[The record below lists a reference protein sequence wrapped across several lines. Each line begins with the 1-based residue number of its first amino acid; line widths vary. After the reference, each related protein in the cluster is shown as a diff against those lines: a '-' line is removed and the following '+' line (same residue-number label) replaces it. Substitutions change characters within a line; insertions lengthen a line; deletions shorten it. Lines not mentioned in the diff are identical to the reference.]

1 MTTNNEAQFFCLFC
15 ELVNKVQFSQTP
27 DWCQLYGKIV
37 INKLSISERSQEKL
51 LELLLELI
59 GQLQVILIYQSKIQR
74 QMYKKKSFLFHL
86 VKVSKKLF
94 KLHILAVLSISMVSM
109 ETSKVFLSGDIT
121 KRGSLLIEHARH
133 SPSRSKCIVRNKTDE
148 RGYSI
153 SFYNSSRRPK
163 GENKQPNLVVQ

>member
-1 MTTNNEAQFFCLFC
+1 
-15 ELVNKVQFSQTP
+15 
-27 DWCQLYGKIV
+27 
-37 INKLSISERSQEKL
+37 
-51 LELLLELI
+51 
-59 GQLQVILIYQSKIQR
+59 
-74 QMYKKKSFLFHL
+74 MYKKELSFSF
-86 VKVSKKLF
+86 SKDIKQKLF

-163 GENKQPNLVVQ
+163 GENKQPNLVQQPSRTLNMTSLSHSPFPYFQWIFGSDNTPLMNGFYDPIFTVPKAPKIHFQD

>member
-1 MTTNNEAQFFCLFC
+1 M
-15 ELVNKVQFSQTP
+15 
-27 DWCQLYGKIV
+27 
-37 INKLSISERSQEKL
+37 
-51 LELLLELI
+51 
-59 GQLQVILIYQSKIQR
+59 
-74 QMYKKKSFLFHL
+74 
-86 VKVSKKLF
+86 F

>member
-1 MTTNNEAQFFCLFC
+1 
-15 ELVNKVQFSQTP
+15 
-27 DWCQLYGKIV
+27 
-37 INKLSISERSQEKL
+37 
-51 LELLLELI
+51 
-59 GQLQVILIYQSKIQR
+59 
-74 QMYKKKSFLFHL
+74 MYKKSFLFHF
-86 VKVSKKLF
+86 VKISKKCSNYTF
-94 KLHILAVLSISMVSM
+94 ILAVLSISMVSM

-163 GENKQPNLVVQ
+163 GENKQPNLVQ